1 MPLYFFSVED
11 GERMTA
17 DEPEE
22 LPNNQAAKEHA
33 QAVASELTR
42 GNAST
47 VSMSYGWIVVE
58 NEADEVVAR
67 VPMGENRH

>member
-1 MPLYFFSVED
+1 MPLYFFSMED
-11 GERMTA
+11 GERITA
-17 DEPEE
+17 EEPEE

-47 VSMSYGWIVVE
+47 VSVYYGWIVVE

-67 VPMGENRH
+67 VPMGENRR